1 MTIFYFVRHGK
12 TELNLDSRFQGGEI
26 DSPLLPIGIEQA
38 IQAGKQLS
46 TVAFDFAAV
55 STQKRAIDTA
65 NYILKENH
73 YLDGLTVNYS
83 DALKELKFGQR
94 EGLEIDFADE
104 QTTYLRERPD
114 LYDPSTFDG
123 ETMDN
128 LVARSTAVIT
138 ALHARYPEGKVL
150 IVAHGVWLITL
161 INVLLGKEKAE
172 WRTGGPLGNT
182 SITIM
187 EKMVADPTY
196 RLKVFND
203 TSYQEEPK
211 EA

>member
-26 DSPLLPIGIEQA
+26 DSPLLPVGIEQA

-123 ETMDN
+123 ETMDD

-138 ALHARYPEGKVL
+138 ALHASYPEGKVL